1 MMASVPVWVTMTVT
15 SPASTAPTLRPRR
28 DDFCEPEIVATFSM
42 TPLFAFRRL
51 ELRLQR
57 DVGTATR
64 FSTWLP

>member
-1 MMASVPVWVTMTVT
+1 VT